1 MISKVSVFCSSSSLA
16 KEVYRDAARDL
27 ATLLVENNI
36 LVQYGGGDVGLMGHL
51 ADTVIERK
59 GKIRGIIP
67 EFMVKEGWKHHGVKD
82 MEIVETMSERKR
94 IIMTDTDGII
104 TLAGGFGTLEELSE
118 AITLKQLGLIN
129 IPIIILNTNGF
140 YDELFN
146 FFRRMSTEN
155 LIRDEHHKIWKEVKL
170 PGEVITQLFNTPKWD
185 SGQARKRAAI

>member
-1 MISKVSVFCSSSSLA
+1 
-16 KEVYRDAARDL
+16 
-27 ATLLVENNI
+27 
-36 LVQYGGGDVGLMGHL
+36 
-51 ADTVIERK
+51 
-59 GKIRGIIP
+59 
-67 EFMVKEGWKHHGVKD
+67 
-82 MEIVETMSERKR
+82 
-94 IIMTDTDGII
+94 MTDTDGII

>member
-16 KEVYRDAARDL
+16 GEVYRNAVRDL
-27 ATLLVENNI
+27 ATLLVKSNL

-51 ADTVIERK
+51 ADTVIENQ

-67 EFMVKEGWKHHGVKD
+67 EFMVKEGWWHHGVKD
-82 MEIVETMSERKR
+82 MKIVESMSERKR

-104 TLAGGFGTLEELSE
+104 ALAGGFGTLEELSE

-129 IPIIILNTNGF
+129 VPIIILNTNGF

-146 FFRRMSTEN
+146 FFRKMSTEN
-155 LIRDEHHKIWKEVKL
+155 LIREEYHKMWQEVKL
-170 PGEVITQLFNTPKWD
+170 PGDVLPQLINTPTWD
-185 SGQARKRAAI
+185 SSKARKRAAI